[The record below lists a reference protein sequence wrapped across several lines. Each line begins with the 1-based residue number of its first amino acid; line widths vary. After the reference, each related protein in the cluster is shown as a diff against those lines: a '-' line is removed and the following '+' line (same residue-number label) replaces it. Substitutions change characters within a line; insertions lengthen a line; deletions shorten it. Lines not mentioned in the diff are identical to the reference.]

1 MRRSAEGLAYVEQ
14 TPNGGFVVGNP
25 SPAGATVTVKLG
37 ALKGLEA
44 FEIDDKGKPKGKAGI
59 VASEAGEIAVHLD
72 AGARIGLFPPGKT
85 KS

>member
-1 MRRSAEGLAYVEQ
+1 M
-14 TPNGGFVVGNP
+14 
-25 SPAGATVTVKLG
+25 TVKLG

-44 FEIDDKGKPKGKAGI
+44 FEIDDEGKPKGKAGL
-59 VASEAGEIAVHLD
+59 VASEAGEIAVRLD